1 MKEEEL
7 YGKKNEAV
15 TSTESWN
22 KDRKVGPQCQLPKC
36 PNLCSA
42 IEVSSIVLR
51 LLNNL
56 PFLFKMLYFFSD
68 LVQQYKDFITLTV
81 GTWDYILFY
90 SAAFVCFLEEPI
102 FIRNHTLLVSFG
114 VKKVRSQTWHIRK
127 IRNKEVNFAAEKK
140 NSKYG
145 R

>member
-42 IEVSSIVLR
+42 IGVGSIVLR

-81 GTWDYILFY
+81 GT
-90 SAAFVCFLEEPI
+90 
-102 FIRNHTLLVSFG
+102 
-114 VKKVRSQTWHIRK
+114 
-127 IRNKEVNFAAEKK
+127 
-140 NSKYG
+140 
-145 R
+145 